1 MDLQEMFVPELSP
14 IEVIVRAALVYLL
27 VLVLFRA
34 FGRAQKARNAAFD
47 LAVMF
52 LVGTALR
59 KTIVAED
66 ASLTSGAVALTTLF
80 ALDWLMSFFTWR
92 SERLSFLV
100 EGRARQI
107 VKDGKPI
114 EEALARSRLNA
125 HELRERLREQGTD
138 ELGNVRAAF
147 VERDGKIT
155 FLLRG

>member
-14 IEVIVRAALVYLL
+14 AEVIARATLVYFF
-27 VLVLFRA
+27 VLALFRI
-34 FGRAQKARNAAFD
+34 FGRAQQARNAAFD

-59 KTIVAED
+59 KTLVAED

-100 EGRARQI
+100 EGRARQ
-107 VKDGKPI
+107 VVTDGQPV
-114 EEALARSRLNA
+114 EAALARSRINL

-138 ELGNVRAAF
+138 DLSKVRAAY